1 MIKRLS
7 WYRFTKVL
15 TYLLAVVM
23 ALMAMLLFLLSTQP
37 GSQLSI
43 HLAQRWV
50 QDWVQIET
58 FEGTLL
64 RDFTLT
70 GVTVTLPEGQTIAL
84 SQLRLRWRP
93 WQLLQNQVHIRV
105 LDINGVQAVVPA
117 SNAEPESISWPI
129 VLPEFNSPIRL
140 RFDHVIIDNADIE
153 LAEQSIT
160 IRRLQTRGRFED
172 HQLRLYDLQIESP
185 EGRVQLRATVTPQQN
200 YPVHVIG
207 QLHTELADIGSVDT
221 QFELQGSVL
230 NELNISV
237 EVKGGIGALVQ
248 GEVEQLLSGDPHW
261 QFDASLYHLNHP
273 SVQEQVSN
281 FTIRFNGSG
290 DLTEAVGHL
299 LVTGTSHE
307 HGLITLQAD
316 GTFAEN
322 KAELTHFAINAS
334 ELGLNAEINGYAN
347 ITPQAL
353 TIAMQ
358 GNTQWRNYPQ
368 LVMDLNYQGNFNQ
381 VDNLLLELK
390 TELGSIRAAGSARWQ
405 ENPTWDM
412 TIHTDGVQLD
422 RLLLPST
429 LLPYIEHSLLHS
441 SIQLSGAWGPNR
453 QAVQVNVT
461 ELNTTLDGQALS
473 LSGQAALESNQLRL
487 ENINVTLGE
496 GSLQLSGQG
505 DFDNFS
511 VKLIAEQLKFDDYS
525 VSAINADLW
534 LDSRFNQLPLG
545 NITVVNLAQEHTFEP
560 LSVDLTLSKNTNY
573 RAHLIGSGDQLDT
586 KLIVVGDWTGSAWQ
600 GAVEQLELQSS
611 DYGHWLLNQP
621 TQFFAD
627 PSSVQVAPFCLSAD
641 QHEAKLC
648 AGIEWLTKEQLFN
661 ADLNMNNISLALL
674 EPFLPNTITAK
685 GALDVEAHYSQ
696 QGNTRSYHGHVFLH
710 ETHLDLPDQD
720 VNLVLQS
727 SNIIE
732 LQGNQDRL
740 DGRIT
745 INTDAVAGGLTGVF
759 ALDSPFNGPLL
770 NAKIN
775 LDFAS
780 LKIVS
785 LLIPDIQNVSGELN
799 GQFELHGPLM
809 KPAISGQL
817 ALQGAGAEVPSAG
830 LILERLNFNIESP
843 VGVDQPFTM
852 AGRVRSGEG
861 ELEVTGRYDLATHI
875 AHFDIVG
882 DNFTAMNSREINLV
896 VSPQAQVEAGPNLL
910 RVRGNVTVPK
920 ALITPPDFNTVDLAS
935 NDTIIVRGEETLWE
949 NSSQSIADVDIQMS
963 LGDSFKV
970 EAYGFNGRLGGRI
983 RVIEKPGQDTTAV
996 GNINVESGR
1005 YELYGQS
1012 LNIDRGTLVFTG
1024 GVVSNP
1030 GLDLRVS
1037 RSFDIDRITVGAR
1050 VGGSL
1055 QEPNLRLFSTPTMQD
1070 AEVLSYLIF
1079 GRGFGDETNEDQN
1092 MLLQASLALGMQ
1104 GGNLIGE
1111 RLSSSLG
1118 VDDIMLDAGDT
1129 LESASLYIGKQL
1141 SSRLYVK
1148 YGIGLVEPVNTFF
1161 IRYRLTDFLSFETQT
1176 GTLGSGADLFYS
1188 IER

>member
-1 MIKRLS
+1 MSKRLS

-23 ALMAMLLFLLSTQP
+23 ALIAIVLFLLSTQA
-37 GSQLSI
+37 GSRLSVKVAN
-43 HLAQRWV
+43 HWV
-50 QDWVQIET
+50 QDWIQIES

-70 GVTVTLPEGQTIAL
+70 GVTVTLPEGQSIAL
-84 SQLRLRWRP
+84 SQLRFRWRP

-105 LDINGVQAVVPA
+105 LDINGIQVVIPA
-117 SNAEPESISWPI
+117 SEADSATMEWPI
-129 VLPEFNSPIRL
+129 VLPDIDFTMRL
-140 RFDHVIIDNADIE
+140 RFDHLIIDDANLQ
-153 LAEQSIT
+153 LAEQNIVVN
-160 IRRLQTRGRFED
+160 RLQTRGRFENS
-172 HQLRLYDLQIESP
+172 QLRLHDLQVETP
-185 EGRVQLRATVTPQQN
+185 DGRVQLRASITPQQS
-200 YPVHVIG
+200 YPINLIG
-207 QLHTELADIGSVDT
+207 QLHTELPDIGNVDT

-237 EVKGGIGALVQ
+237 EAKGGIGALVQ
-248 GEVEQLLSGDPHW
+248 GQIQQLLSGAPLW
-261 QFDASLYHLNHP
+261 QLDAALYHLNHP

-281 FTIRFNGSG
+281 FTIRFNGGG

-358 GNTQWRNYPQ
+358 GNTQWRDYPQ

-390 TELGSIRAAGSARWQ
+390 TELGSIRAAGSASWQ

-412 TIHTDGVQLD
+412 TIHANGLQLD
-422 RLLLPST
+422 RLPLPST
-429 LLPYIEHSLLHS
+429 VLPYIERSLLHS
-441 SIQLSGAWGPNR
+441 SVHLSGEWGAS
-453 QAVQVNVT
+453 QQSVQVNLT
-461 ELNTTLDGQALS
+461 ELNTTFDGQALS
-473 LSGQAALESNQLRL
+473 ISGQASLDNNQLRL
-487 ENINVTLGE
+487 ENINLSLGE
-496 GSLQLSGQG
+496 GSLQVSGHG
-505 DFDNFS
+505 GFDNFS
-511 VKLIAEQLKFDDYS
+511 IKLNGEQLKFDGYS

-534 LDSRFNQLPLG
+534 LDSRFKKLPLG
-545 NITVVNLAQEHTFEP
+545 NIAVSNLAQEDVFEP
-560 LSVDLTLSKNTNY
+560 LSADLTLSKNTLY
-573 RAHLIGSGDQLDT
+573 RAHLVGTGAQLNT
-586 KLIVVGDWTGSAWQ
+586 TFIVTGNWTGNAWQ
-600 GAVEQLELQSS
+600 GAVELFELNTSN
-611 DYGHWLLNQP
+611 YGHWQLNQP
-621 TQFFAD
+621 TRFSAD
-627 PSSVQVAPFCLSAD
+627 QTSAQVDPFCLSVD
-641 QHEAKLC
+641 NHEAKLC
-648 AGIEWLTKEQLFN
+648 AGLQWLTKEQLFN
-661 ADLNMNNISLALL
+661 ADLSMNNISLSLI

-696 QGNTRSYHGHVFLH
+696 QGNSRSYHGYVYLH

-720 VNLVLQS
+720 VNLMLQS

-740 DGRIT
+740 DGRVS
-745 INTDAVAGGLTGVF
+745 INTDAVAGGLTGAF
-759 ALDSPFNGPLL
+759 ALDSPFNEPILT
-770 NAKIN
+770 AKIN

-785 LLIPDIQNVSGELN
+785 LLIPDIQNVTGELI
-799 GQFELHGPLM
+799 GEFELHGPLM

-817 ALQGAGAEVPSAG
+817 ALKGAGAEVPSAG
-830 LILERLNFNIESP
+830 LILEQLNFSIESP
-843 VGVDQPFTM
+843 IGVDQPFTM

-861 ELEVTGRYDLATHI
+861 EIEITGRYDLATHI
-875 AHFDIVG
+875 AQFDILG

-896 VSPQAQVEAGPNLL
+896 VSPQAQVDVGPNLM

-949 NSSQSIADVDIQMS
+949 NSTQSIADVDIQVS
-963 LGDSFKV
+963 LGDDFKV

-983 RVIEKPGQDTTAV
+983 RVIEKPGQETTAV

-1037 RSFDIDRITVGAR
+1037 RTFEIDRITVGAR

-1055 QEPNLRLFSTPTMQD
+1055 QQPRLRLFSTPTMQD